1 MLCFQGGRMTNIDE
15 IRKELDQF
23 CKEKGYKLY
32 SVSYGKEKDDFI
44 LHVEIDNHLDLN
56 GISEVSRLISEFMDE
71 KDYIDDA
78 YLLDVYTVG
87 LERVLEGYD
96 EILNAKGQYVFV
108 KMKKETNGIKKIE
121 GTLTDVS
128 EDRIEISYMQKNIS
142 KKLSVELSNIKLIRL
157 AVKF

>member
-1 MLCFQGGRMTNIDE
+1 MTNIDE

-32 SVSYGKEKDDFI
+32 SVSYGKEKDDYI

-71 KDYIDDA
+71 NDYIDDA

-128 EDRIEISYMQKNIS
+128 EERIEISYMQKNIS

>member
-32 SVSYGKEKDDFI
+32 SVSYGKEKDDYI

-128 EDRIEISYMQKNIS
+128 EERIEISYMQKNIS

>member
-1 MLCFQGGRMTNIDE
+1 MTNIDE

-32 SVSYGKEKDDFI
+32 SVSYGKEKDDYI

-128 EDRIEISYMQKNIS
+128 EERIEISYMQKNIS
-142 KKLSVELSNIKLIRL
+142 KKLSVELLN
-157 AVKF
+157 

>member
-1 MLCFQGGRMTNIDE
+1 
-15 IRKELDQF
+15 
-23 CKEKGYKLY
+23 
-32 SVSYGKEKDDFI
+32 
-44 LHVEIDNHLDLN
+44 
-56 GISEVSRLISEFMDE
+56 MDE

>member
-1 MLCFQGGRMTNIDE
+1 MSNIDE

-32 SVSYGKEKDDFI
+32 SVSYGKEKDDYI

-128 EDRIEISYMQKNIS
+128 EERIEISYMQKNIS

>member
-32 SVSYGKEKDDFI
+32 GVSYGKEKEDYI

-71 KDYIDDA
+71 KDFIEDA

-96 EILNAKGQYVFV
+96 DILNAKGQYVFI
-108 KMKKETNGIKKIE
+108 KMKKETDGIKKIE

-128 EDRIEISYMQKNIS
+128 NDRIEISYMQKNIS
-142 KKLSVELSNIKLIRL
+142 KKLSIELSNIKLIRL

>member
-1 MLCFQGGRMTNIDE
+1 MTNIDE

-32 SVSYGKEKDDFI
+32 SVSYGKEKDDYI

>member
-1 MLCFQGGRMTNIDE
+1 MTNIDE

-32 SVSYGKEKDDFI
+32 SVSYGKEKDDYI

-87 LERVLEGYD
+87 LERVFEGYD

>member
-1 MLCFQGGRMTNIDE
+1 MTNIDE

-32 SVSYGKEKDDFI
+32 SVSYGKEKDDYI

-96 EILNAKGQYVFV
+96 DILNAKGQYVFV
-108 KMKKETNGIKKIE
+108 KMKKEINGIKKIE

>member
-1 MLCFQGGRMTNIDE
+1 MNNIDE

-32 SVSYGKEKDDFI
+32 SVSYGKEKDDYI

>member
-1 MLCFQGGRMTNIDE
+1 MTNIDE

-32 SVSYGKEKDDFI
+32 SVSYGKEKDDYI

-108 KMKKETNGIKKIE
+108 KMKKEINGIKKIE

>member
-1 MLCFQGGRMTNIDE
+1 MTNIDE

-32 SVSYGKEKDDFI
+32 SVSYGKEKDDYI

-71 KDYIDDA
+71 KDFIDDA

-108 KMKKETNGIKKIE
+108 KMKKEINGIKKIE

-142 KKLSVELSNIKLIRL
+142 KKLSVELTNIKLIRL

>member
-1 MLCFQGGRMTNIDE
+1 MTNIDE

-128 EDRIEISYMQKNIS
+128 EERIEISYMQKNIS

>member
-1 MLCFQGGRMTNIDE
+1 MTNIDE

-32 SVSYGKEKDDFI
+32 SVSYGKEKDDYI

-128 EDRIEISYMQKNIS
+128 EDRIEISYMQHQ
-142 KKLSVELSNIKLIRL
+142 
-157 AVKF
+157 

>member
-1 MLCFQGGRMTNIDE
+1 MLCFQGGRITNIDE

-32 SVSYGKEKDDFI
+32 SVSYGKEKDDYI

>member
-1 MLCFQGGRMTNIDE
+1 MTNIDE

-96 EILNAKGQYVFV
+96 EIQNAKGQYVFV

-128 EDRIEISYMQKNIS
+128 EERIEISYMQKNIS

>member
-1 MLCFQGGRMTNIDE
+1 MTNIDE

-32 SVSYGKEKDDFI
+32 SVSYGKEKDDYI

-108 KMKKETNGIKKIE
+108 KMKKETKE
-121 GTLTDVS
+121 H
-128 EDRIEISYMQKNIS
+128 
-142 KKLSVELSNIKLIRL
+142 
-157 AVKF
+157 

>member
-1 MLCFQGGRMTNIDE
+1 MTNIDE

-32 SVSYGKEKDDFI
+32 SVSYGKEKDDYI

-96 EILNAKGQYVFV
+96 EILNAKGQYVIV

-121 GTLTDVS
+121 GTLTEVS

>member
-1 MLCFQGGRMTNIDE
+1 
-15 IRKELDQF
+15 
-23 CKEKGYKLY
+23 
-32 SVSYGKEKDDFI
+32 
-44 LHVEIDNHLDLN
+44 
-56 GISEVSRLISEFMDE
+56 MDE

-128 EDRIEISYMQKNIS
+128 EERIEISYMQKNIS

>member
-1 MLCFQGGRMTNIDE
+1 MTNIDE

-23 CKEKGYKLY
+23 CKEKGYKMY

-128 EDRIEISYMQKNIS
+128 EERIEISYMQKNIS

>member
-128 EDRIEISYMQKNIS
+128 EERIEISYMQKNIS

>member
-1 MLCFQGGRMTNIDE
+1 MTNIDE

-32 SVSYGKEKDDFI
+32 GVSYGKEKEDYI

-71 KDYIDDA
+71 KDFIEDA

-87 LERVLEGYD
+87 LERGLGGYD
-96 EILNAKGQYVFV
+96 DILNAKGQYVFI
-108 KMKKETNGIKKIE
+108 KMKKETDGIKKIE

-128 EDRIEISYMQKNIS
+128 NDRIEISYMQKNIS
-142 KKLSVELSNIKLIRL
+142 KKLSIELSNIKLIRL

>member
-1 MLCFQGGRMTNIDE
+1 MTNIDE

-32 SVSYGKEKDDFI
+32 SVSYVKEKDDYI

>member
-1 MLCFQGGRMTNIDE
+1 MTNIDE

-32 SVSYGKEKDDFI
+32 SVSYGKEKDDYI

-128 EDRIEISYMQKNIS
+128 EETIEISYMQKNIS

>member
-1 MLCFQGGRMTNIDE
+1 MTNIDE

-32 SVSYGKEKDDFI
+32 SVSYGKEKDDYI

-121 GTLTDVS
+121 VTLTDVS

>member
-1 MLCFQGGRMTNIDE
+1 MTNIDE
-15 IRKELDQF
+15 IKKELDQF

-32 SVSYGKEKDDFI
+32 SVSYGKEKDDYI

>member
-1 MLCFQGGRMTNIDE
+1 MTNIYE

-32 SVSYGKEKDDFI
+32 SVSYGKEKDDYI

-128 EDRIEISYMQKNIS
+128 EERIEISYMQKNIS

>member
-1 MLCFQGGRMTNIDE
+1 MTNIDE

-32 SVSYGKEKDDFI
+32 SVSYGKEKDDYI

-128 EDRIEISYMQKNIS
+128 EERIEISYMQKNIS

>member
-1 MLCFQGGRMTNIDE
+1 MTNIDE

>member
-32 SVSYGKEKDDFI
+32 SVSYGKEKDDYI